1 MNTPETLSAEPVWVP
16 YTLPK
21 ADMHVHV
28 SLALSVESF
37 LRRIK
42 KTRTS
47 LNAGFLLERE
57 QRYYPT
63 LQEFHAA
70 YEAMRYITA
79 TPQETAEVVQNYLQ
93 RVARE
98 GCLYAELSFS
108 YRPGADFSTQMAAV
122 TAGIEAAKH
131 NTGIESRIVVT
142 SLRDAGAAVAEQ
154 AVSAIKAVNNPF
166 ITGFGLV
173 GNEAVTPLPE
183 FKKAL
188 NMAWHEAGLGL
199 VPHVA
204 EQRIENA
211 LDFFDAM
218 PNDALKNPCGSH
230 SKDPRKVRIGHG
242 TLTHRSTGLVQ
253 RFADSGICF
262 EVCLSANKRIGIPP
276 DMAHEHPNSQA
287 TNTKGDVKVA
297 LDQPLR
303 GYFQHLPEHPL
314 PFFQKMGIAV
324 CLGSDNPLLM
334 NTNIGKEYALARKY
348 LGCSITDCL
357 NFTRNALRF
366 ANLDA
371 VTAQRLLQKVDDYA
385 QRVALGK
392 TPRSTALGYREAW
405 V

>member
-1 MNTPETLSAEPVWVP
+1 MNSPIEPIWVP

-21 ADMHVHV
+21 AEMHVHV

-37 LRRIK
+37 LRRVK

-70 YEAMRYITA
+70 YEAMRHITTTEA
-79 TPQETAEVVQNYLQ
+79 ETAEVVQNYLE
-93 RVARE
+93 RIARE
-98 GCLYAELSFS
+98 GALYAELSFS
-108 YRPGADFSTQMAAV
+108 YRPQADFAAQMAAV
-122 TAGIEAAKH
+122 TAGLEAAKH
-131 NTGIESRIVVT
+131 NTGIETRLVVT
-142 SLRDAGAAVAEQ
+142 SLRDAGASVAEQ
-154 AVSAIKAVNNPF
+154 AVSAIKALNNPF
-166 ITGFGLV
+166 ITAFGLV

-188 NMAWHEAGLGL
+188 NMAWHDVGLGL

-218 PNDALKNPCGSH
+218 PDDALQNPQSGQ
-230 SKDPRKVRIGHG
+230 RKVRIGHG
-242 TLTHRSTGLVQ
+242 TLTHRSTELVK

-262 EVCLSANKRIGIPP
+262 EICLSANKRIGIPP
-276 DMAHEHPNSQA
+276 DVVNEQPQNMAQNHNG
-287 TNTKGDVKVA
+287 TYKVG

-303 GYFQHLPEHPL
+303 GYFHNLPQHPL
-314 PFFQKMGIAV
+314 QLFLQQNVPV

-348 LGCSITDCL
+348 LGCSTNDCL

-385 QRVALGK
+385 ERVALDK

-405 V
+405 VG